1 MNIQKNKVVSVTYDL
16 RTENHESAILESATV
31 ESPLK
36 FIFGLGMMLP
46 AFEENLNGK
55 SQGDDFQFMLKANE
69 AYGEFSEQNIIEI
82 PKASFEV
89 EGKIEDGLLDV
100 GKVVGMQDQE
110 GHRFDGK
117 VLEIVG
123 ENVKMD
129 FNHPMAGQDL
139 YFTGKIIEV
148 REASP
153 EELDHGHVH

>member
-1 MNIQKNKVVSVTYDL
+1 MNIQLNKVVSVTYDL
-16 RTENHESAILESATV
+16 RTENHESAILESAT
-31 ESPLK
+31 EENPLK
-36 FIFGLGMMLP
+36 FIFGKGMMLP
-46 AFEENLNGK
+46 AFEEKLNGK
-55 SQGDDFQFMLKANE
+55 NLGDDFQFMLKADE

-89 EGKIEDGLLDV
+89 EGIVEEGLLDV
-100 GKVVGMQDQE
+100 GNVVGMQDQD

-117 VLEIVG
+117 VIEIVG

-148 REASP
+148 RDAAP